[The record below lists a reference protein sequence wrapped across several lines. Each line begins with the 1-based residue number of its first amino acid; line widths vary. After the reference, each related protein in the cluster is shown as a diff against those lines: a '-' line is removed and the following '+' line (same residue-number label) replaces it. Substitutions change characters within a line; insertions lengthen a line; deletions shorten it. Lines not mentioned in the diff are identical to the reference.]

1 MVVIV
6 NYGMGN
12 LGSIK
17 NMLSKI
23 GVQSVITSIPDEI
36 YKADKL
42 ILPGVGSFD
51 SGMRNLT
58 ELGIKEV
65 LNQLVLIEKV
75 PILGVCLGVQLM
87 TKNSEEG
94 VLDGLGWFD
103 VKTIKFK
110 TELLTEK
117 LLLPNIGWRDVQLN
131 KPTNLFKNMYEDP
144 RFYFVHTYHLIANN
158 SSDVS
163 MSAHYGYDYAVGL
176 EHENILGVQFHPEK
190 SHKYGIKLYE
200 NFVNEY

>member
-23 GVQSVITSIPDEI
+23 GVQSIITSIPDEI

-65 LNQLVLIEKV
+65 LNHLVLIEKV

-94 VLDGLGWFD
+94 VLEGLGWFD
-103 VKTIKFK
+103 AKTIKFK

-131 KPTNLFKNMYEDP
+131 KPSRLFKNMYEDP

-163 MSAHYGYDYAVGL
+163 MSAHYGYEYAVGL

-200 NFVNEY
+200 NFVNDY

>member
-6 NYGMGN
+6 DYGMGN

-23 GVQSVITSIPDEI
+23 GVQSIITSIPDEI

-51 SGMRNLT
+51 SGMRNMT

-94 VLDGLGWFD
+94 VLEGLGWFD
-103 VKTIKFK
+103 AKTIKFK
-110 TELLTEK
+110 TELLAEK
-117 LLLPNIGWRDVQLN
+117 LLLPNIGWRDVHLN
-131 KPTNLFKNMYEDP
+131 KPSKLFKNMYEDP

-163 MSAHYGYDYAVGL
+163 MLAHYGYDYEVGL

-200 NFVNEY
+200 NFVNDY